1 MAVTAQSLINKSLR
15 LLGVLASGETTTADE
30 AQDSLYSLNSI
41 IDSFSANPQY
51 YFCTQ
56 AEQFSLI
63 SGQNTYTLGFG
74 EVLAQEQLGLI
85 LQENGGRF
93 IVEGDDIVVPD
104 WISVRPIRIVGAFV
118 RINNVDTPL
127 ALITEQYWTNISVK
141 AASGTPT
148 KLLYRPNIP
157 YGQVLVYPTPNAEI
171 AIFIKAE
178 RMIESYASL
187 VTTQYLPPG
196 YQRLLELSLAMELAP
211 EYGSQ
216 VKPEIIANL
225 RADLDSLIRTNI
237 QPLPVNKTDN
247 VPNTN
252 TTFNMP
258 PI

>member
-56 AEQFSLI
+56 AEQFVLMPNR
-63 SGQNTYTLGFG
+63 NTYTIGNDPDTL
-74 EVLAQEQLGLI
+74 
-85 LQENGGRF
+85 
-93 IVEGDDIVVPD
+93 DVPNFNTA
-104 WISVRPIRIVGAFV
+104 RPIRIVGAFV

-127 ALITEQYWTNISVK
+127 ALITEQYWTNIRNKSDI
-141 AASGTPT
+141 GTPT

-157 YGQVLVYPTPNAEI
+157 FGEILLYPTPNAAVPLI
-171 AIFIKAE
+171 IKAE
-178 RMIESYASL
+178 RMIQRYDTL
-187 VTTQYLPPG
+187 VSTQYLPPG

>member
-56 AEQFSLI
+56 AEQFTLVN
-63 SGQNTYTLGFG
+63 GQNTYTIGNDPGTSPPANF
-74 EVLAQEQLGLI
+74 VTT
-85 LQENGGRF
+85 
-93 IVEGDDIVVPD
+93 
-104 WISVRPIRIVGAFV
+104 RPIRIVGAFV
-118 RINNVDTPL
+118 RVSNVDTPL
-127 ALITEQYWTNISVK
+127 ALITEQYYTNIANK
-141 AASGTPT
+141 AQTGTPQ
-148 KLLYRPNIP
+148 KLLYRPDTP
-157 YGQVLVYPTPNAEI
+157 YGRILLYPTPNA
-171 AIFIKAE
+171 AVSLFIKAE
-178 RMIESYASL
+178 KMIGQYATL

>member
-1 MAVTAQSLINKSLR
+1 MAVTAQNIINKSLR
-15 LLGVLASGETTTADE
+15 LLGVLASGETTTAEE

-41 IDSFSANPQY
+41 IDSFAANPQY

-56 AEQFSLI
+56 AEQFSLLQ
-63 SGQNTYTLGFG
+63 GQNTYTIG
-74 EVLAQEQLGLI
+74 
-85 LQENGGRF
+85 N
-93 IVEGDDIVVPD
+93 DPD
-104 WISVRPIRIVGAFV
+104 AAPPANFVTTRPIRIVGAFV
-118 RINNVDTPL
+118 RISNVDTPL
-127 ALITEQYWTNISVK
+127 ALITEQYWTNIVAKS
-141 AASGTPT
+141 ATGTPT
-148 KLLYRPNIP
+148 KLLYRPNVP
-157 YGQVLVYPTPNAEI
+157 YGQIVLYPTPSSA
-171 AIFIKAE
+171 AQLVIKAE
-178 RMIESYASL
+178 RMIVKYATLIS
-187 VTTQYLPPG
+187 TQYLPPG

-216 VKPEIIANL
+216 VKPEIVANL

>member
-1 MAVTAQSLINKSLR
+1 MAITAQDIINKSMR
-15 LLGVLASGETTTADE
+15 LLGLLAAGEVPTSAE

-41 IDSFSANPQY
+41 IDSYSANPQY

-56 AEQFSLI
+56 AEQFFLVNN
-63 SGQNTYTLGFG
+63 QNTYSIG
-74 EVLAQEQLGLI
+74 
-85 LQENGGRF
+85 N
-93 IVEGDDIVVPD
+93 DPD
-104 WISVRPIRIVGAFV
+104 TSPAANWVTQRPIRIVGAFV
-118 RINNVDTPL
+118 RSGSTDYPL
-127 ALITEQYWTNISVK
+127 ALITEQFWTSIANKS
-141 AASGTPT
+141 ATGTPT
-148 KLLYRPNIP
+148 KLLYRPNTP
-157 YGQVLVYPTPNAEI
+157 YGQVLLYPTPNNPLPI
-171 AIFIKAE
+171 YIKAE
-178 RMIESYASL
+178 KMISRYSTL
-187 VTTQYLPPG
+187 LSTQYLPPG

-216 VKPEIIANL
+216 VKPEILANL

>member
-1 MAVTAQSLINKSLR
+1 MAVTAQSIINKSLR

-56 AEQFSLI
+56 AEQFSLVA
-63 SGQNTYTLGFG
+63 GQNTYT
-74 EVLAQEQLGLI
+74 I
-85 LQENGGRF
+85 
-93 IVEGDDIVVPD
+93 GDDPTTSPAANFVAT
-104 WISVRPIRIVGAFV
+104 RPIRIVGAFV
-118 RINNVDTPL
+118 RIGNVDTPL
-127 ALITEQYWTNISVK
+127 ALITEQYWTNIATK
-141 AASGTPT
+141 AASATPT

-157 YGQVLVYPTPNAEI
+157 YGEIVVYPTPNV
-171 AIFIKAE
+171 AISLFIKAE
-178 RMIESYASL
+178 RMISRYDTLFTS
-187 VTTQYLPPG
+187 QYLPPG

-252 TTFNMP
+252 TTFSMP

>member
-1 MAVTAQSLINKSLR
+1 MAVTAQSIINKSLR

-41 IDSFSANPQY
+41 IDSFAANPQY

-56 AEQFSLI
+56 AEAFTLFA
-63 SGQNTYTLGFG
+63 GQNTYTIGNDPTSATPPNFN
-74 EVLAQEQLGLI
+74 AA
-85 LQENGGRF
+85 
-93 IVEGDDIVVPD
+93 
-104 WISVRPIRIVGAFV
+104 RPIRIVGAFIRV
-118 RINNVDTPL
+118 DNADTPL
-127 ALITEQYWTNISVK
+127 ALITEQYWTNITNK

-157 YGQVLVYPTPNAEI
+157 FGQIIVYPTPSVPTQLV
-171 AIFIKAE
+171 IKAE
-178 RMIESYASL
+178 RMISSYPTL
-187 VTTQYLPPG
+187 VSTQYLPPG

-216 VKPEIIANL
+216 VKPEIVANL

>member
-30 AQDSLYSLNSI
+30 AQDSLYSMNST

-56 AEQFSLI
+56 AEQFALVNY
-63 SGQNTYTLGFG
+63 QNTYTIG
-74 EVLAQEQLGLI
+74 
-85 LQENGGRF
+85 N
-93 IVEGDDIVVPD
+93 DPD
-104 WISVRPIRIVGAFV
+104 APTAADWVTARPVRIVGAFT
-118 RINNVDTPL
+118 RLNSVDTPL
-127 ALITEQYWTNISVK
+127 ALITEQYWTNITDK
-141 AASGTPT
+141 AARGKPT
-148 KLLYRPNIP
+148 KLLYRPNLP
-157 YGQVLVYPTPNAEI
+157 YGQVLLYPTPNTPGQT
-171 AIFIKAE
+171 IFIKAE
-178 RMIESYASL
+178 RMIAKYATL
-187 VTTQYLPPG
+187 VSTQYLPPG

>member
-1 MAVTAQSLINKSLR
+1 MAITAQDIINKSMR
-15 LLGVLASGETTTADE
+15 LLGLLAAGEVPTSAE

-41 IDSFSANPQY
+41 IDSYSANPQY

-56 AEQFSLI
+56 AEQFTVI
-63 SGQNTYTLGFG
+63 NGKNTYT
-74 EVLAQEQLGLI
+74 I
-85 LQENGGRF
+85 
-93 IVEGDDIVVPD
+93 GDDPTTSPPADFVTA
-104 WISVRPIRIVGAFV
+104 RPIRIVGAFV

-127 ALITEQYWTNISVK
+127 ALITEQYWTNIATK
-141 AASGTPT
+141 ANAGVPA
-148 KLLYRPNIP
+148 KLLYRPNVP
-157 YGQVLVYPTPNAEI
+157 YGEVVLYPTPNGMI
-171 AIFIKAE
+171 PIFIKAE
-178 RMIESYASL
+178 RMISRYAAL
-187 VTTQYLPPG
+187 TNTQYLPPG

-216 VKPEIIANL
+216 VKPEILANL

>member
-1 MAVTAQSLINKSLR
+1 MAVTAQSLINKSVR

-41 IDSFSANPQY
+41 IDSLSANPQY

-56 AEQFSLI
+56 AEQFTLMP
-63 SGQNTYTLGFG
+63 GRNTYTIG
-74 EVLAQEQLGLI
+74 
-85 LQENGGRF
+85 N
-93 IVEGDDIVVPD
+93 DPDTTDVPNFNTA
-104 WISVRPIRIVGAFV
+104 RPIRIVGAFV
-118 RINNVDTPL
+118 RISGVDTPL
-127 ALITEQYWTNISVK
+127 AIITEQYWTNIRNK
-141 AASGTPT
+141 AELGTPT

-157 YGQVLVYPTPNAEI
+157 FGEILLYPTPNA
-171 AIFIKAE
+171 AVPLVIKAE
-178 RMIESYASL
+178 RMIEKYLTL
-187 VTTQYLPPG
+187 VDTQYLPPG

>member
-1 MAVTAQSLINKSLR
+1 MAVTAQNIINKSLR

-56 AEQFSLI
+56 AEQFMLSAGV
-63 SGQNTYTLGFG
+63 STYTIGNDP
-74 EVLAQEQLGLI
+74 ATTPAA
-85 LQENGGRF
+85 N
-93 IVEGDDIVVPD
+93 
-104 WISVRPIRIVGAFV
+104 WITVRPIRIVGAFT
-118 RINNVDTPL
+118 RSNGVDTPL
-127 ALITEQYWTNISVK
+127 ALITDPYWTNIANKSAVG
-141 AASGTPT
+141 APA

-157 YGQVLVYPTPNAEI
+157 YGEVVIYPVPTVALS
-171 AIFIKAE
+171 IFIKAE
-178 RMIESYASL
+178 RMIQPYATL
-187 VTTQYLPPG
+187 VSTQYLPPG

>member
-1 MAVTAQSLINKSLR
+1 MAVTAQTIINKSLR

-56 AEQFSLI
+56 AESFLLTN
-63 SGQNTYTLGFG
+63 GQGTYTIG
-74 EVLAQEQLGLI
+74 
-85 LQENGGRF
+85 N
-93 IVEGDDIVVPD
+93 DPD
-104 WISVRPIRIVGAFV
+104 ASPPANFVTNRPIRIVGAFV
-118 RINNVDTPL
+118 RISNVDTPL
-127 ALITEQYWTNISVK
+127 ALITEQYWTNITNKS
-141 AASGTPT
+141 ALGAPT
-148 KLLYRPNIP
+148 KLLYRPNLP
-157 YGQVLVYPTPNAEI
+157 YGQILLYPAPNTSTYTLV
-171 AIFIKAE
+171 IKAE
-178 RMIESYASL
+178 RMIGEYATL
-187 VTTQYLPPG
+187 VSTQYLPPG

-211 EYGSQ
+211 EYGTQ
-216 VKPEIIANL
+216 VKPEILANL

>member
-56 AEQFSLI
+56 SEQFLLNP
-63 SGQNTYTLGFG
+63 GQNTYTIG
-74 EVLAQEQLGLI
+74 
-85 LQENGGRF
+85 N
-93 IVEGDDIVVPD
+93 DPD
-104 WISVRPIRIVGAFV
+104 ASPPPSFYTVRPIRIVGAFI
-118 RINNVDTPL
+118 RLSNTDTPI
-127 ALITEQYWTNISVK
+127 ALITEQYWTNIKSK
-141 AASGTPT
+141 SASGTPT

-157 YGQVLVYPTPNAEI
+157 YGEVLLYPTPSQAMS
-171 AIFIKAE
+171 IFIKAE
-178 RMIESYASL
+178 RMIAKYATL
-187 VTTQYLPPG
+187 VSTQYLPPG

>member
-56 AEQFSLI
+56 AEQFSLVT
-63 SGQNTYTLGFG
+63 GQNTYTIG
-74 EVLAQEQLGLI
+74 
-85 LQENGGRF
+85 N
-93 IVEGDDIVVPD
+93 DPD
-104 WISVRPIRIVGAFV
+104 APFQADFVAPRPIRIVGAFIRV
-118 RINNVDTPL
+118 NNIDTPL
-127 ALITEQYWTNISVK
+127 ALITEQYWTNI
-141 AASGTPT
+141 AAKSSSGTPT

-157 YGQVLVYPTPNAEI
+157 HGQVLVYPTPSA
-171 AIFIKAE
+171 AAWLFIKAE
-178 RMIESYASL
+178 RMVQKYDTLAFS
-187 VTTQYLPPG
+187 QYLPPG

>member
-1 MAVTAQSLINKSLR
+1 MAVTAQNIINKSLR

-56 AEQFSLI
+56 AEQFTLTST
-63 SGQNTYTLGFG
+63 QNTYTIGNEPGVSPAANF
-74 EVLAQEQLGLI
+74 VT
-85 LQENGGRF
+85 
-93 IVEGDDIVVPD
+93 
-104 WISVRPIRIVGAFV
+104 VRPIRIVGAFV
-118 RINNVDTPL
+118 RVSNVDTPL
-127 ALITEQYWTNISVK
+127 ALITEQYWTNIAKK
-141 AASGTPT
+141 AVIGTPQ
-148 KLLYRPNIP
+148 KLLYRPNLP
-157 YGQVLVYPTPNAEI
+157 YGQIVLYPTPNAAI
-171 AIFIKAE
+171 SIFIKAE
-178 RMIESYASL
+178 RMITKYASL
-187 VTTQYLPPG
+187 ISTQYLPPG

>member
-1 MAVTAQSLINKSLR
+1 MAVTAQNLINKSLR

-56 AEQFSLI
+56 AESFALAL
-63 SGQNTYTLGFG
+63 GQNTYTIG
-74 EVLAQEQLGLI
+74 
-85 LQENGGRF
+85 N
-93 IVEGDDIVVPD
+93 DPD
-104 WISVRPIRIVGAFV
+104 TSPAANWVTARPIRIVGAFV
-118 RINNVDTPL
+118 RISGVDTPL
-127 ALITEQYWTNISVK
+127 ALITEQYWTNITHKS
-141 AASGTPT
+141 ASGTPT
-148 KLLYRPNIP
+148 KLLYRPNTP
-157 YGQVLVYPTPNAEI
+157 YGQVVLYPTPNVSI
-171 AIFIKAE
+171 PIVLKAE
-178 RMIESYASL
+178 KMIGRYSTL
-187 VTTQYLPPG
+187 VSTQYLPPG

-211 EYGSQ
+211 EYGTQ
-216 VKPEIIANL
+216 VKPEILANL

-247 VPNTN
+247 FPNTN

>member
-56 AEQFSLI
+56 AEQFTLVN
-63 SGQNTYTLGFG
+63 GQNTYTIGNEAG
-74 EVLAQEQLGLI
+74 VSPAA
-85 LQENGGRF
+85 NW
-93 IVEGDDIVVPD
+93 VTA
-104 WISVRPIRIVGAFV
+104 RPIRIVGAFT
-118 RINNVDTPL
+118 RLNNVDTPL
-127 ALITEQYWTNISVK
+127 ALITEQYWTNITDK
-141 AASGTPT
+141 AAIGRPT
-148 KLLYRPNIP
+148 KLLYRPNLP
-157 YGQVLVYPTPNAEI
+157 YGQVLLYPTPNVSNQT
-171 AIFIKAE
+171 IFIKAE
-178 RMIESYASL
+178 RMISKYATL
-187 VTTQYLPPG
+187 VSTQYLPPG

>member
-1 MAVTAQSLINKSLR
+1 MAVTAQSIINKSLR

-41 IDSFSANPQY
+41 IDSYAANPQY

-56 AEQFSLI
+56 AEQFI
-63 SGQNTYTLGFG
+63 VINGKNTYT
-74 EVLAQEQLGLI
+74 I
-85 LQENGGRF
+85 
-93 IVEGDDIVVPD
+93 GDDPTMVPPAD
-104 WISVRPIRIVGAFV
+104 FVTARPIRIVGAFV

-127 ALITEQYWTNISVK
+127 ALITEQYWTNIATK
-141 AASGTPT
+141 ANAGVPT
-148 KLLYRPNIP
+148 KLLYRPNVP
-157 YGQVLVYPTPNAEI
+157 YGEVVLYPTPNANVPL
-171 AIFIKAE
+171 FIKAE
-178 RMIESYASL
+178 RMITKYPALIS
-187 VTTQYLPPG
+187 TQYLPPG